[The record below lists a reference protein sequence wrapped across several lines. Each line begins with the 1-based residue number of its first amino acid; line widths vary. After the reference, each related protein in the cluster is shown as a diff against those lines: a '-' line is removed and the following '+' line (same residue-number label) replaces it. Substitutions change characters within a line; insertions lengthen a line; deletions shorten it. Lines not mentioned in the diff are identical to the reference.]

1 VKPRRSNNK
10 RNKSKE
16 VAFKEDKI
24 YLEGKVIETFPGTVF
39 GVEVIRKNNLPPLL
53 IKAALKA
60 MLIKRRVQV
69 IRGDM
74 VMLEID
80 PEDISSEEK
89 YIKGVIVERKNV
101 ERPNPTLTK

>member
-1 VKPRRSNNK
+1 MKPRRSNNK
-10 RNKSKE
+10 RKSRE

-24 YLEGKVIETFPGTVF
+24 YFEGKVVETFPGTIF
-39 GVEVIRKNNLPPLL
+39 GVEVVRKNNLPPLM

-80 PEDISSEEK
+80 PEDIASEEK
-89 YIKGVIVERKNV
+89 YIKGVIVERKNID
-101 ERPNPTLTK
+101 RPAPILTK